1 MDQCTNVPRPEIARN
16 ELTQK
21 SYFTG
26 ELSALPA
33 ISMTCSRFLGLL
45 LAAVAASACGAND
58 TAVTSPFSTSPAVS
72 VTAADLAFCVQ
83 DINSY
88 RARVGGLSNYGESP
102 TMESF
107 AAIGA
112 QTDGVSGQAHS
123 HFITTLGG
131 LAVSENEE
139 LNATFATGTTIQSA
153 IQAADA
159 TFFAEG
165 STGSDYQHLVSSTL
179 TEVGCGVYIANG
191 HITIV
196 EDFR

>member
-1 MDQCTNVPRPEIARN
+1 MDQCTEMPSPEMARN

-26 ELSALPA
+26 ELSAPA
-33 ISMTCSRFLGLL
+33 AILMPCLRFFGFV
-45 LAAVAASACGAND
+45 LAVVAVSACGAND
-58 TAVTSPFSTSPAVS
+58 AASTSPFSTSASVS
-72 VTAADLAFCVQ
+72 VSAADLAFCVQ

-102 TMESF
+102 TLESF

-112 QTDGVSGQAHS
+112 QTDGVSGQAHG
-123 HFITTLGG
+123 HFTATLGG
-131 LAVSENEE
+131 LAVSENEV
-139 LNATFATGTTIQSA
+139 LNGTLTTGTTIQSA
-153 IQAADA
+153 IQTADA

-165 STGSDYQHLVSSTL
+165 STGGDYQHLVSPTL
-179 TEVGCGVYIANG
+179 TQAGCGVYIANG